1 MTTSA
6 NQLFQNRTIL
16 RRLFGELEET
26 LLTQLL
32 EQSKT
37 LELDAGD
44 TLFRQG
50 DTDNSLYIVL
60 TGRCR
65 ALAVQDDGKLHA
77 LGDIGAGEPI
87 GEFALFLGEVRSATV
102 VAIRKSV
109 VLQLSEKEYLNIVA
123 RYPRFSTQL
132 TQFIVKR
139 LRRNAL
145 QQHLEV
151 AAKNIAVINLQADQ
165 DISVYTDAIKA
176 RFESLQFPIQVLDEH
191 SPQSHLDQ
199 HAMYNSLEENEGLNF
214 LVCNDQNLH
223 WSRQCIIYADLIVLA
238 TDYNA
243 DPSIRDIERQLQLY
257 DKNILNKKIYLL
269 LLHPAD
275 APNPQNTQRWL
286 QHRTIDLH
294 LHYRMHHGP
303 DIRRFARIISN
314 RAVGLVLG
322 GGGTKGFAHFGVLKA
337 LAEAGI
343 EIDFLGGTS
352 AGAVYGLTS
361 SFCDFDQTKIDYCCQ
376 EGVRG
381 KIVQGDFTIPFV
393 SIMSGKKVRNYLQRM
408 LGDTHLEDFWVNS
421 YCVSTNYSNA
431 SSHVHQ
437 RGLAWKQILASMSIP
452 GVFPPVVINN
462 QLHVDG
468 AVVDNLPIE
477 TMYEF
482 PVKHVI
488 AISLTKLKSRNVE
501 FEEMPSAAT
510 LLWQKITGRK
520 KYRIP
525 DIGSILINSLTL
537 NSRQKQEIRKSGVDL
552 YVELDLKGVGML
564 DGKRWKEIMQR
575 GYEQMQQTLQQVPQ
589 EQRFW

>member
-1 MTTSA
+1 MTELA
-6 NQLFQNRTIL
+6 NQPLQNRTIL
-16 RRLFGELEET
+16 RRLFGELEES

-32 EQSKT
+32 DQSKT
-37 LELDAGD
+37 LELDAGE

-50 DTDNSLYIVL
+50 DTDNSLYIVIS
-60 TGRCR
+60 GRCR
-65 ALAVQDDGKLHA
+65 ALAVQEDGKLHA
-77 LGDIGAGEPI
+77 LGDIGPGEPI
-87 GEFALFLGEVRSATV
+87 GEFALFLGEARSASV
-102 VAIRKSV
+102 LAVRKSV
-109 VLQLSEKEYLNIVA
+109 VLQLSEKEYLDIVA

-132 TQFIVKR
+132 TRFVVKR
-139 LRRNAL
+139 IRRNAL
-145 QQHLEV
+145 QQHLQ
-151 AAKNIAVINLQADQ
+151 APAKNIAVINLQSNQ
-165 DISVYTDAIKA
+165 DISDYIDAVKA
-176 RFESLQFPIQVLDEH
+176 RFESMQIPIQVLDDL
-191 SPQSHLDQ
+191 SPQSHLSQ
-199 HAMYNSLEENEGLNF
+199 HEMYNSLEENQGLNF
-214 LVCNDQNLH
+214 LVCNDRNLD

-238 TDYNA
+238 TDYDA
-243 DPSIRDIERQLQLY
+243 DPSLRDIELQLQLHEQ
-257 DKNILNKKIYLL
+257 NILSKKIYLL
-269 LLHPAD
+269 LLHPEA
-275 APNPQNTQRWL
+275 APNPKNTQRWL
-286 QHRTIDLH
+286 QNRNVYLH
-294 LHYRMHHGP
+294 LHYRKHHGP

-322 GGGTKGFAHFGVLKA
+322 GGGTRGFAHFGVLKA
-337 LAEAGI
+337 LAGAGI

-352 AGAVYGLTS
+352 AGALYGLTAT
-361 SFCDFDQTKIDYCCQ
+361 FCDFDQVKIDYCCQ
-376 EGVRG
+376 QGVRG
-381 KIVQGDFTIPFV
+381 KIVQGDFTLPFV

-408 LGDTHLEDFWVNS
+408 MGDTHLEDFWVNS

-501 FEEMPSAAT
+501 FEEMPSAT
-510 LLWQKITGRK
+510 QLLWQKVTGRK

-537 NSRQKQEIRKSGVDL
+537 NSRQKQEIRKTGVDL

-575 GYEQMQQTLQQVPQ
+575 GYEQMQQALRNFP
-589 EQRFW
+589 EAQRFW